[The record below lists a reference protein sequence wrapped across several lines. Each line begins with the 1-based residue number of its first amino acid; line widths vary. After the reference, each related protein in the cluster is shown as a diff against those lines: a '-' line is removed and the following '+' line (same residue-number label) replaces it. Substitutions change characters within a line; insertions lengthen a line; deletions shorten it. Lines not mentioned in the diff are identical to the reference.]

1 MEQERGLMQRR
12 KSERLREICD
22 VLYVPDPELSRSN
35 LARFDHRKTDV
46 WDDCQT
52 CTVHLTGEGVCMFV
66 LDAVIDCSINRAQEG
81 PQNLL
86 LVQNK
91 RVKKVVESQAP
102 EIFSLL
108 NVRTCAETQAQH

>member
-1 MEQERGLMQRR
+1 
-12 KSERLREICD
+12 
-22 VLYVPDPELSRSN
+22 
-35 LARFDHRKTDV
+35 
-46 WDDCQT
+46 
-52 CTVHLTGEGVCMFV
+52 MFV

-108 NVRTCAETQAQH
+108 NVRTCAETQAQHWIIHKKPKLQVLTARLILIVFD